1 MTYEAAAV
9 SEDWPV
15 ADFDP
20 VRQLRVI
27 AAVTPGARIHE
38 RVIDAPFA
46 AVWEVAADLERMPQ
60 WLPDIRSV
68 RYRGTEALV
77 VGHSRLR
84 ARFDV
89 EKSSGWCLM
98 RSRFLLGGM
107 AARSEEEG
115 TRWNRCWVRSSP
127 APNPVRLV
135 VSRRWCGGV
144 DGSVGGSVGGSVDGA
159 VGCEGPVEQVEGIRA
174 GVPEAGAAERQQ

>member
-1 MTYEAAAV
+1 MTYEVGTV
-9 SEDWPV
+9 SEGWPV

-46 AVWEVAADLERMPQ
+46 AVWEVAADLEQMPQ

-77 VGHSRLR
+77 IGHSRLR

-89 EKSSGWCLM
+89 ENSPGWCLM
-98 RSRFLLGGM
+98 RSRFLVGGM
-107 AARSEEEG
+107 AARAEEEG
-115 TRWNRCWVRSSP
+115 TRFAV
-127 APNPVRLV
+127 L
-135 VSRRWCGGV
+135 
-144 DGSVGGSVGGSVDGA
+144 GA
-159 VGCEGPVEQVEGIRA
+159 LRIPLAGLLGPLLGPVVARTEPRA
-174 GVPEAGAAERQQ
+174 ARRFEALVRAR